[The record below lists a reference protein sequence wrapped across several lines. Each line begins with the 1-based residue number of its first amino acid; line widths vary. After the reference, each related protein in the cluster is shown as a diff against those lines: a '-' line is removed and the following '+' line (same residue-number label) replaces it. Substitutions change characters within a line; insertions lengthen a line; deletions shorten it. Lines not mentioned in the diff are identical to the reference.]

1 MRNITY
7 LLLFLIGCGGQEIT
21 IKSTPSD
28 ADIFIKVLGKEAIQ
42 WIQHLNALIRQ
53 SGTLYGA

>member
-1 MRNITY
+1 MLRLIL

-28 ADIFIKVLGKEAIQ
+28 ADIFIKVLGRRRKRESVR
-42 WIQHLNALIRQ
+42 HH
-53 SGTLYGA
+53 